1 MVKTDFTSGAS
12 WPTVQPALPAPQKLF
27 SEMFQYHQ
35 HGEVMHVV
43 KRKVALGG
51 TATLHFVLRFVC
63 AFKFALHFL
72 LVLLKALRKYLL
84 TDVDIPVQVMLK
96 SFPI

>member
-1 MVKTDFTSGAS
+1 MDKTDFTSGVS

-43 KRKVALGG
+43 KGKVVLGG
-51 TATLHFVLRFVC
+51 IGALHLVLQFGC